1 MYSIDVIEAFSLG
14 PLLIP
19 VKPLTLILGLLFAIW
34 LSVRLGDRFHLEK
47 VRVKRIAEYSAWFGL
62 LGARLSFVVMNW
74 DAYRSEPWTAL
85 FFWQPGYLFPGGLLT
100 GFAYA
105 IWRVAD
111 VSSELRRHVFISLAG
126 AYLVAGLLFSA
137 LLLSTGF
144 FQKPGVAGV
153 GDVISEF
160 TLQNLAGETVRFSDL
175 EGRAVILNFWAT
187 WCPPCRREMPLLDDM
202 QKAYSE
208 KGLSVIGVDVNEP
221 ASLVKSYI
229 ESIGVS
235 YAVWVDAPD
244 GAQGFDKTQQ
254 LFSKF
259 GGVGYPFTLFI
270 DRSGVIRQVYIGELS
285 RGYLHN
291 QIEEI
296 LSSE

>member
-1 MYSIDVIEAFSLG
+1 MYSIDVIPAVSLG

-34 LSVRLGDRFHLEK
+34 LSGRLGNRFHLEK
-47 VRVKRIAEYSAWFGL
+47 VRVRRIAEYSAWFGL
-62 LGARLSFVVMNW
+62 FGARLSFVVMNW
-74 DAYRSEPWTAL
+74 DAYRPEPWAAL
-85 FFWQPGYLFPGGLLT
+85 YLWQPGYLFLGGLLT

-105 IWRVAD
+105 IWRVAG

-126 AYLVAGLLFSA
+126 AYLAAGVLFSA
-137 LLLSTGF
+137 ILLSTGF
-144 FQKPGVAGV
+144 FQKPGVARV
-153 GDVISEF
+153 GDAIPEF
-160 TLQNLAGETVRFSDL
+160 TLQNLAGGTVRFSDL

-187 WCPPCRREMPLLDDM
+187 WCPPCRREMPLLDEM
-202 QKAYSE
+202 QKVYGE

-221 ASLVKSYI
+221 TGLVKSYV

-235 YAVWVDAPD
+235 YAVWVYAPD
-244 GAQGFDKTQQ
+244 GAQGFDITQQ
-254 LFSKF
+254 LFSTF

-270 DRSGVIRQVYIGELS
+270 DRSGVIRQVYVGELS
-285 RGYLHN
+285 RGFLHN

-296 LSSE
+296 LIPE